1 MVQSTPQRSGMV
13 QRTPQH
19 PAMVQALPEQAQAVR
34 SPAGPPRT
42 VAAVSTQGAGQTLAE
57 RRNLAEIMSQVTV
70 PEAERKPAVAPVDL
84 AEVADR
90 KSTRLN
96 SITNAHLV
104 CRLLLEQ
111 QQ

>member
-70 PEAERKPAVAPVDL
+70 PEAERKPAVARSEEHTSELQSLMRSSYAVFCL
-84 AEVADR
+84 
-90 KSTRLN
+90 KN
-96 SITNAHLV
+96 K
-104 CRLLLEQ
+104 Q
-111 QQ
+111 

>member
-1 MVQSTPQRSGMV
+1 MRISDCSSDVCSSDLV

-57 RRNLAEIMSQVTV
+57 RRNLAEIMSQVNV

-84 AEVADR
+84 AEVARIHAQKRTAAQER
-90 KSTRLN
+90 KR
-96 SITNAHLV
+96 V
-104 CRLLLEQ
+104 G
-111 QQ
+111 